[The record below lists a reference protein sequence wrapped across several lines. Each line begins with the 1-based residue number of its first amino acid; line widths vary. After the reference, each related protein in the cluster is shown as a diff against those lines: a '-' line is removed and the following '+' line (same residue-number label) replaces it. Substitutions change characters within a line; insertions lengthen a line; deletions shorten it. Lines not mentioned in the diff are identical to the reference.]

1 MVAGKVSLSESR
13 SSSSIAAAVA
23 AAVAA
28 AAQEQKEASKNKAF
42 KDAMFAYALA
52 LRFCYVHPAPVVF
65 EAREGNSLRRHL
77 GVQKQIPYILYI

>member
-52 LRFCYVHPAPVVF
+52 LRFCYVHPGPVVF
-65 EAREGNSLRRHL
+65 ATR
-77 GVQKQIPYILYI
+77 